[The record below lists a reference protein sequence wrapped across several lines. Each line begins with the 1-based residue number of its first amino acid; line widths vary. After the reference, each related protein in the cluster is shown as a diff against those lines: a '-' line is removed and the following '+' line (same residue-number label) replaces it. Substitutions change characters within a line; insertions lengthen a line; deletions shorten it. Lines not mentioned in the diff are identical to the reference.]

1 MSKGVL
7 TKGVKIIGTGHYVP
21 EKVLT
26 NKELEKQANTSD
38 KWIRENL
45 GIRERRIASDK
56 QATSDLATYA
66 SLEALKNADIDAT
79 AIDTIILATSTP
91 DRIAPAS
98 STKIQANIGAI
109 NASAFDL
116 NAVCSGF
123 IYALTVGSQFI
134 RSGMS
139 SKVLV
144 IGADTFSRITDWTR
158 RDCVFFGDGAGAV
171 VLSESNDSSDFLCSR
186 IYADGTGYE
195 AFTVPASGSEISSIE
210 HANSYNKRI
219 FEMNGHMV
227 YKTATKVIPKAINN
241 VLKIAGYS
249 TCDIDHV
256 IPHQPS
262 IGILK
267 ESARISGIPFS
278 KFHTN
283 MDKYANTSSATIP
296 LLLSEVNSAGLIAP
310 GDLVAFVAVGA
321 GWTWG
326 ASLIRW

>member
-1 MSKGVL
+1 MSKSVL
-7 TKGVKIIGTGHYVP
+7 TKGIKIIGTGHYVP
-21 EKVLT
+21 EKILT
-26 NKELEKQANTSD
+26 NRELEKQAGTSD

-45 GIRERRIASDK
+45 GIVERRIASNN
-56 QATSDLATYA
+56 QSTSDLATYA
-66 SLEALKNADIDAT
+66 AQAALQNANVDAT
-79 AIDTIILATSTP
+79 EIDSIILATATP

-109 NASAFDL
+109 NASAFDM

-123 IYALTVGSQFI
+123 IYALTVGAQLI

-139 SKVLV
+139 NKVLV

-186 IYADGTGYE
+186 LYADGTGYE
-195 AFTVPASGSEISSIE
+195 AFTVPASGSEISPTIHSN
-210 HANSYNKRI
+210 NSNKRI
-219 FEMNGHMV
+219 FEMNGHLV
-227 YKTATKVIPKAINN
+227 YKTATKVIPEAISN
-241 VLKIAGYS
+241 VLAQSGFS
-249 TCDIDHV
+249 ACDIDHV

-267 ESARISGIPFS
+267 ECASRTGIPFS

-296 LLLSEVNSAGLIAP
+296 LLLSEVNSAGIISP
-310 GDLVAFVAVGA
+310 GELVAFVAVGA

>member
-1 MSKGVL
+1 MSKGVH

-21 EKVLT
+21 ENILT
-26 NKELEKQANTSD
+26 NKELEREVDTSD

-45 GIRERRIASDK
+45 GISERRIASK
-56 QATSDLATYA
+56 EQSTSDLATYA
-66 SLEALKNADIDAT
+66 SQAALRSAGINAA

-98 STKIQANIGAI
+98 STRIQANIGAV

-123 IYALTVGSQFI
+123 IYALTVGSQLI

-139 SKVLV
+139 NKVLV

-186 IYADGTGYE
+186 LYADGTGYE
-195 AFTVPASGSEISSIE
+195 AFTVPASGSEISSK
-210 HANSYNKRI
+210 NRPYNLNKQY

-227 YKTATKVIPKAINN
+227 YETATKVIPKAISN
-241 VLKIAGYS
+241 VLEVSGYS
-249 TCDIDHV
+249 VSDIDHV

-262 IGILK
+262 IAILK

-296 LLLSEVNSAGLIAP
+296 LLLSEVNSAGLISP
-310 GDLVAFVAVGA
+310 GELVAFVAVGA